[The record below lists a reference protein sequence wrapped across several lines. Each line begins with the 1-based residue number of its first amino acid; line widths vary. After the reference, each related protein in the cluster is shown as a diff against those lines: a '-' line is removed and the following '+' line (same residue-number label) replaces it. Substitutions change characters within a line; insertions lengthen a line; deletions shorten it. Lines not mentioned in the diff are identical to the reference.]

1 MVPLAE
7 VLSGT
12 TAVTWAVLFLAVVL
26 SFAFFASF
34 VGSTPP
40 PPPSWGWGGGGGANF
55 PRPCENVN
63 IDAVDTATGVMTISW
78 GNGESTSLHK
88 DVFSGVTQATLDGVE
103 VVFHIH
109 KRI

>member
-1 MVPLAE
+1 
-7 VLSGT
+7 
-12 TAVTWAVLFLAVVL
+12 
-26 SFAFFASF
+26 
-34 VGSTPP
+34 
-40 PPPSWGWGGGGGANF
+40 
-55 PRPCENVN
+55 VN